1 MEPSSRMTWKLKSQL
16 DHLLEGGSEHRQPA
30 ADLSA
35 EEMQWI
41 GRSTLLLCSRQTS
54 SSCMKLPKY
63 HSNKQEAT
71 IIIWTKEVVLK
82 VKVGPTRTLTS
93 DQGREFTHRCLGG
106 LQLRA
111 QTFSSL
117 LLSLCLSRCFS
128 EEPSLCLS
136 FSLSLCFFSESSLCS
151 LEATNNAAQSGSR

>member
-1 MEPSSRMTWKLKSQL
+1 MEPSSRMTWK
-16 DHLLEGGSEHRQPA
+16 LLEGGSEHRQPA

-35 EEMQWI
+35 KEMQWI
-41 GRSTLLLCSRQTS
+41 RRSTLLLCSRQTS

-93 DQGREFTHRCLGG
+93 DQGREFTLGG

-136 FSLSLCFFSESSLCS
+136 FSLSRCFFSESSLCS